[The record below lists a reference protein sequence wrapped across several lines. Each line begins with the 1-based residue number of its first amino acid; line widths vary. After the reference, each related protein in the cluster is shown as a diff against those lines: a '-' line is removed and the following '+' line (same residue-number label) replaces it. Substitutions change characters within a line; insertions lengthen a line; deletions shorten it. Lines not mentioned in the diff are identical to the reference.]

1 TGSSLPPQAR
11 TNAPPRTIDDHR
23 RIVRSYTATRS
34 ASRFRA
40 LYSWSARSSA
50 PISFVGWG
58 PDPNQPVSRLLVGAP
73 TPTSPSL
80 VCWLGPRPQP
90 ARLSFVGWGPDPN
103 QPVSR
108 LLVGPRPQP
117 AVTARAMYAC
127 PDASTDRSPTP
138 SVISERKPFKLLCG
152 QTPPIGA
159 RAGSTRASTSP

>member
-108 LLVGPRPQP
+108 LLVGAPTPTSPSLVCWLGPRPQ
-117 AVTARAMYAC
+117 
-127 PDASTDRSPTP
+127 
-138 SVISERKPFKLLCG
+138 
-152 QTPPIGA
+152 
-159 RAGSTRASTSP
+159 